1 MAEATEMAVTDM
13 AAETTMSAET
23 TMTAET
29 TVPDVYDVSS
39 RFRIEIEK

>member
-13 AAETTMSAET
+13 TAETTVST
-23 TMTAET
+23 ET